1 MRQCSVQVGVFL
13 LCLVLT
19 VIQNRLFLMKEYKCR
34 LPAASCAAVKSTP
47 AVGLMVVSV
56 NQEHFE
62 TKMFRSTR
70 PTFIIT
76 LEV

>member
-1 MRQCSVQVGVFL
+1 MQVGVFF
-13 LCLVLT
+13 LCLGLT
-19 VIQNRLFLMKEYKCR
+19 VIQNQLFLMKGFKHR
-34 LPAASCAAVKSTP
+34 RPAASCAALKTTSDDGS

-76 LEV
+76 LQV